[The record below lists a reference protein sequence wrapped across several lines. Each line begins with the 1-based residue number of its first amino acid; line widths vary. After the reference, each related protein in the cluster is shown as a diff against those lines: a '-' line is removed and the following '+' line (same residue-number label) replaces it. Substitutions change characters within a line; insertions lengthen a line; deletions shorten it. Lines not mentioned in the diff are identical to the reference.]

1 MSQSG
6 KLKIITLFDRILIV
20 GSILAGVMLFFMMLS
35 VCYDVIARYAFNA
48 PTVWADE
55 ISSIFLLFLPFFAGA
70 WILKKDGHVKM
81 DLVLNYM
88 SPRKR
93 LLLSIISF
101 IVISLV
107 CAAFVVYGFK
117 VTWNM
122 FEIGYKTD
130 TNLRLFK
137 WPIISVIPLGFL
149 LILLQAVR
157 NILRNFHNLGSLKA
171 KS

>member
-1 MSQSG
+1 MPESRT
-6 KLKIITLFDRILIV
+6 LKVITLFDRILIA
-20 GSILAGVMLFFMMLS
+20 GSILAGAILFFMMLS
-35 VCYDVIARYAFNA
+35 VCYNVIARYAFNA

-55 ISSIFLLFLPFFAGA
+55 ISSMFLLFLPFFVGG
-70 WILKKDGHVKM
+70 WILKNDGHVKM
-81 DLVLNYM
+81 DLVLNYI
-88 SPRKR
+88 SLRKR
-93 LLLSIISF
+93 LILGIISS
-101 IVISLV
+101 IVICLG

-130 TNLRLFK
+130 TNLQLFK

-157 NILRNFHNLGSLKA
+157 NILGNFHKLGSLEA

>member
-1 MSQSG
+1 MPESRT
-6 KLKIITLFDRILIV
+6 LKVITLLDRILIA
-20 GSILAGVMLFFMMLS
+20 GSILACVLLYFMMLS
-35 VCYDVIARYAFNA
+35 ICYDVIARYALNA

-55 ISSIFLLFLPFFAGA
+55 ISSMFLLFLPFFAGA

-93 LLLSIISF
+93 LILGIISS
-101 IVISLV
+101 IVICLV

-130 TNLRLFK
+130 TNLRLSK
-137 WPIISVIPLGFL
+137 WPIIFVIPLGFL

-157 NILRNFHNLGSLKA
+157 NMLGNFHKLGSLEA

>member
-1 MSQSG
+1 MSESRT
-6 KLKIITLFDRILIV
+6 LKVITLFDRILIT
-20 GSILAGVMLFFMMLS
+20 GSILAGAMLFFMMLS

-55 ISSIFLLFLPFFAGA
+55 ISSIFLLYLPFFAGA

-93 LLLSIISF
+93 LILGIISS
-101 IVISLV
+101 IVICLV

-137 WPIISVIPLGFL
+137 WPIIFVIPLCFL

-157 NILRNFHNLGSLKA
+157 NILENLHKLA
-171 KS
+171 YPEARL